1 MLKFVVE
8 TAELCRTTRVAPVS
22 SSTPM
27 PLAYSMVLWMSNQN
41 DLWVEKY
48 SEFLLPNCKFCLGFK
63 RCLRIS
69 TGFTSFNGQWKVF
82 SAKEAISSSLSINDW
97 ACLGRHG
104 VNQVG
109 HALAENKKMAFYG
122 YRVLVLILI
131 TDSEFSLFF
140 GSCWAKQAKEE
151 MDWAIYNLFSPLASQ
166 WRPR

>member
-1 MLKFVVE
+1 MVWRITPLSKPSVMLKFVVE

-109 HALAENKKMAFYG
+109 HALAENKKNGLLWLQGFGAYSYYWF
-122 YRVLVLILI
+122 RIL
-131 TDSEFSLFF
+131 SFF
-140 GSCWAKQAKEE
+140 W
-151 MDWAIYNLFSPLASQ
+151 LLLSQ
-166 WRPR
+166 TS